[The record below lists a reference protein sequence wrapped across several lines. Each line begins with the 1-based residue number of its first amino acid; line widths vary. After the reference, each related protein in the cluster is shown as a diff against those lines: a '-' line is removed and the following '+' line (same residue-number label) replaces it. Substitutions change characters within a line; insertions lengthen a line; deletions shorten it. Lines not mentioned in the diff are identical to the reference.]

1 MKKIILASVFYFSI
15 TILSMGQKTV
25 PGMVVGHSHPDT
37 KIYLGSPSILIMD
50 VGTYIAS
57 YQQFGPGFGKKNL
70 CYTFIVESKDR
81 GKSWKRISSIRGLF
95 WANLFTFRGELY
107 IFGTQMQDKGGYG
120 PLVIRKSTDQGKT
133 WTNPV
138 DEEHGLLRVDQEYH
152 TAPVPMIIHNGR
164 IFRAVED
171 RNPPEQWGVNFRSLV
186 ISAPLDA
193 DLMKAASW
201 TTSNRLRYNQE
212 WLGRAWLEGNLV
224 VTSKDDIVNILRNDF
239 RPEGGQACII
249 KVSKYGEKVSF
260 NPETGFIDFPGG
272 CKKFTIR
279 YDAVSDRYWS
289 LTNFIPEEYKGGNPE
304 RTRNT
309 LTLIS
314 SKDLRSWEVNKI
326 VLQHP
331 DVTYVGFQY
340 ADWRFDGDDLITL
353 VRTAFPEPDGTN
365 AHNCH
370 DSNYII
376 FYRVENFRDFQSEIR
391 K

>member
-1 MKKIILASVFYFSI
+1 MKKIIITSIVFLSVSASIY
-15 TILSMGQKTV
+15 GQEKV
-25 PGMVVGHSHPDT
+25 PGVVVGHSHPET
-37 KIYLGSPSILIMD
+37 RIYLGSPSILMMD
-50 VGTYIAS
+50 DGTYIAS
-57 YQQFGPGFGKKNL
+57 YQQFGSEFNKENL
-70 CYTFIVESKDR
+70 SYTFIVESKDR
-81 GKSWKRISSIRGLF
+81 GKSWKRISSIRGLY
-95 WANLFTFRGELY
+95 WANLFTFCGELY

-171 RNPPEQWGVNFRSLV
+171 RNPREQWGVNFRSLV

-193 DLMKAASW
+193 DFMKAASW
-201 TTSNRLRYNQE
+201 TTSNSLRYNQE
-212 WLGRAWLEGNLV
+212 WPGRAWLEGNLV
-224 VTSKDDIVNILRNDF
+224 VTSEDNIVNILRNDF
-239 RPEGGQACII
+239 RPEGGQTCII
-249 KVSKYGEKVSF
+249 KVSKYGEKVNF
-260 NPETGFIDFPGG
+260 DPETGFIDFPGG

-279 YDAVSDRYWS
+279 YDAVSGRYWS
-289 LTNFIPEEYKGGNPE
+289 LTNFIPEEYKGENPE
-304 RTRNT
+304 RIRNT
-309 LTLIS
+309 LALIS
-314 SKDLRSWEVNKI
+314 SKDLRNWEVNKI

-376 FYRVENFRDFQSEIR
+376 FYRIENFRDFQSEIQ